1 MRTGSIAA
9 LSMLAAVAAG
19 ASARA
24 ADADA
29 FAKRMFAGNLA
40 TQGKSYVCFVR
51 RYDAA
56 HLKQHREQKITAM
69 KLLVTAEL
77 VPEDKALNY
86 SFTLGMKF
94 RDRKGDYQSS
104 GSCGHPMAQ
113 EQAPDTLQLGCGVD
127 CDGGGLS
134 VALTNA
140 DQSVLVSIEE
150 LAIWNNNK
158 PDEERDRFTSG
169 ADDKKFLLERVGRD
183 QCKPL
188 MAESQDLAADE
199 QK

>member
-1 MRTGSIAA
+1 MRTGLIAA
-9 LSMLAAVAAG
+9 LAMLAALAAG
-19 ASARA
+19 ASAQA

-29 FAKRMFAGNLA
+29 FAKRLFAGNPA
-40 TQGKSYVCFVR
+40 TQGKSYVCFAR

-56 HLKQHREQKITAM
+56 HLKQHREQKVTAM
-69 KLLVTAEL
+69 KLLVTAEM

-94 RDRKGDYQSS
+94 RDRKGDFQSS

-113 EQAPDTLQLGCGVD
+113 EQAPDTLMLGCGVD

-134 VALTNA
+134 VALANA
-140 DQSVLVSIEE
+140 DQSVLVSIGE

-158 PDEERDRFTSG
+158 PDEERDRFISG
-169 ADDKKFLLERVGRD
+169 ADDKKFRLERLSLD
-183 QCKPL
+183 QCKPS
-188 MAESQDLAADE
+188 MPANQDLAADE